1 MKSTLLAL
9 VTTAILA
16 AAVPL
21 GAQPTAPP
29 DAAANATVAALREE
43 LAATREAL
51 LSRIAE
57 LERRLAELEGEPVG
71 AAPGAPPS
79 APEWSPAQPIVLA
92 GGGSSKNFL
101 NLSFDALV
109 AGGTSTTSDI
119 GAIETGGHD
128 PAQRGFTVQNTET
141 VLEGAVDPYFRGQG
155 NIIFQIDAEGETV
168 VELEE
173 AYLTT
178 TSLPHNLQVKAGT
191 YFSEFGRLNPQH
203 PHTWDFVDQPL
214 VNGRF
219 LGPDGLRGPGARL
232 SWLMPTPFYSEL
244 YLSAQNSHGETAT
257 SFRSAPGEEI
267 FGRVIEER
275 PVRSTGDL
283 LYVPRWA
290 ASFDL
295 SDTQTLLLGTTAAL
309 GPNGTAQDTRTELYG
324 LDVFW
329 KWKAADAQAG
339 FPFVKWQT
347 EAMWRRYEA
356 GQFSSDT
363 DGDGIDDFLLPAET
377 LEDWGGYSQ
386 LSWGWRRGWVA
397 GLRGDYVTGD
407 EGAFEPDPQRS
418 TRWRLSPAL
427 TWFPTEFSKFRL
439 QFNHDDLEGQGSE
452 QSLWLQMEFT
462 LGAHAAHKF

>member
-1 MKSTLLAL
+1 
-9 VTTAILA
+9 
-16 AAVPL
+16 
-21 GAQPTAPP
+21 
-29 DAAANATVAALREE
+29 
-43 LAATREAL
+43 
-51 LSRIAE
+51 
-57 LERRLAELEGEPVG
+57 
-71 AAPGAPPS
+71 
-79 APEWSPAQPIVLA
+79 
-92 GGGSSKNFL
+92 
-101 NLSFDALV
+101 
-109 AGGTSTTSDI
+109 
-119 GAIETGGHD
+119 
-128 PAQRGFTVQNTET
+128 
-141 VLEGAVDPYFRGQG
+141 
-155 NIIFQIDAEGETV
+155 
-168 VELEE
+168 
-173 AYLTT
+173 
-178 TSLPHNLQVKAGT
+178 
-191 YFSEFGRLNPQH
+191 
-203 PHTWDFVDQPL
+203 
-214 VNGRF
+214 
-219 LGPDGLRGPGARL
+219 
-232 SWLMPTPFYSEL
+232 
-244 YLSAQNSHGETAT
+244 
-257 SFRSAPGEEI
+257 
-267 FGRVIEER
+267 
-275 PVRSTGDL
+275 L